1 MILAFTSLFALL
13 SSYLNNMAIFCL
25 PQNCLSDNSNFT
37 IAHIAQLAE
46 HFHGKEEVVRSIRT
60 VGTTIILIYFYLKFF
75 VIFKITLYVFI
86 IFSFQFLFDTFSTGR
101 A

>member
-25 PQNCLSDNSNFT
+25 SQNCLSDNSNFAR
-37 IAHIAQLAE
+37 AHIAQLVE

-60 VGTTIILIYFYLKFF
+60 VGTINQYFSLKKH
-75 VIFKITLYVFI
+75 FKIKSKKKKYLYTTSVDLKL
-86 IFSFQFLFDTFSTGR
+86 SF
-101 A
+101 